1 MNAKMTTS
9 NQPPSV
15 FHVRA
20 HNTATE
26 SENKIHD
33 DRVASA
39 YGFRGGL
46 VPGVTMYGYLIPA
59 VLERLGPRWLEC
71 GGIAVRFHAPCYEG
85 ETVVASCD
93 GAQVNANHE
102 DGSLYASGVVAIEDG
117 TDPGIAAF
125 PLHPLPEMEHRPTA
139 SSATILP
146 GTPLGSIHA
155 PLDVEDAAA
164 IPERLLRMANEIL
177 VRNFVMSP
185 WIHAASEVRHLHL
198 AACGQEVTV
207 GGLIQECFER
217 KGRKFAVAGI
227 QMSALGGSSPRLIAN
242 VRHTFIYEL

>member
-1 MNAKMTTS
+1 MTAS
-9 NQPPSV
+9 NQPLSIFRV
-15 FHVRA
+15 QARNSA
-20 HNTATE
+20 ID

-46 VPGVTMYGYLIPA
+46 VPGVTMYGYLIPP
-59 VLERLGPRWLEC
+59 VLERFGPRWLER
-71 GGIAVRFHAPCYEG
+71 GGMAVRFHAPCYEG
-85 ETVVASCD
+85 ETVVACCD
-93 GAQVNANHE
+93 GSEVNAKHE
-102 DGSLYASGVVAIEDG
+102 DGSLYASGVVTVEESQNVVS
-117 TDPGIAAF
+117 F
-125 PLHPLPEMEHRPTA
+125 PLHPLPEMDHRPTA

-185 WIHAASEVRHLHL
+185 WIHAASEVHHYHL
-198 AACGQEVTV
+198 AGCGQEVTV
-207 GGLIQECFER
+207 SGLIQECFER

-227 QMSALGGSSPRLIAN
+227 QMSTINGSAPLLIAN
-242 VRHTFIYEL
+242 VRHTFIYQL